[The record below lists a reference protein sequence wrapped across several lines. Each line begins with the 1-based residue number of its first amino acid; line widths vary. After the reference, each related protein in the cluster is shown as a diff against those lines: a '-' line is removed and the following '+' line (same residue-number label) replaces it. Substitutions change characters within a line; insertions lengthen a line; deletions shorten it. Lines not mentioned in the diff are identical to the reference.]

1 MERAS
6 SILHWT
12 TVVLA
17 EEFAVLRTGGGG
29 GWDEVDLLTLRDLI
43 LARLAKPR

>member
-6 SILHWT
+6 SIPHWT

-17 EEFAVLRTGGGG
+17 EEFAVLRTGGRS
-29 GWDEVDLLTLRDLI
+29 GWDEVDRLKLRV
-43 LARLAKPR
+43 